1 LKKLKKFSKRK
12 KMSALPKK
20 PVVPASK
27 PANLKFV
34 RAQLC
39 YQAQEPDELSFEEGD
54 LVTKDIPFKE

>member
-1 LKKLKKFSKRK
+1 MTKSHQFNKND
-12 KMSALPKK
+12 KMGVLPMK
-20 PVVPASK
+20 PAVPASK

-54 LVTKDIPFKE
+54 LVTIAVLF